1 MVRPFQ
7 QRLDTLVQ
15 QRDLGPKAGGISKNQ
30 FRKQRRMLIAARGK
44 AERKAAKVTRG
55 ISIH

>member
-7 QRLDTLVQ
+7 QQLNELAR
-15 QRDLGPKAGGISKNQ
+15 QRDLGPKHGGISKNQ
-30 FRKQRRMLIAARGK
+30 FRKQRRLLIAAQGK
-44 AERKAAKVTRG
+44 AERKAAKVRRG